1 MSKNMRD
8 RSRQLRRKATDAE
21 ARLWSHLRARQ
32 LSGFKFRR
40 QHAIGSYIVDFYCHE
55 AGLVVELDGG
65 GHAEE
70 LQGQYDLERSQWL
83 ESRGLRVIRF
93 WNNEV
98 LGNIEGVVEQILS
111 ALGSTASRKPPSP

>member
-8 RSRQLRRKATDAE
+8 CSRDLRRKATDAE

-40 QHAIGSYIVDFYCHE
+40 QHPIGSYIVDFYCHE
-55 AGLVVELDGG
+55 AALVVELDGG
-65 GHAEE
+65 GHAQE
-70 LQGQYDLERSQWL
+70 LQGEYDVERSLWL

-98 LGNIEGVVEQILS
+98 LRNIEGVVEQILS
-111 ALGSTASRKPPSP
+111 ALGSTVSRKSPTP

>member
-1 MSKNMRD
+1 
-8 RSRQLRRKATDAE
+8 
-21 ARLWSHLRARQ
+21 

-40 QHAIGSYIVDFYCHE
+40 QHAIGPYIVDFYCRE
-55 AGLVVELDGG
+55 AALVVELDGG

-70 LQGQYDLERSQWL
+70 LQGEYDAERSLWL
-83 ESRGLRVIRF
+83 ESRGLRVVRF

-111 ALGSTASRKPPSP
+111 ALGSTVCQKPPSS